1 LSGTRAGSYVLD
13 AAAQAAL
20 LERQR
25 RERLQRQW
33 KVVEDEHARMR
44 AALMSSAGDLNA
56 EIAIPEPLV
65 KPKSWSDT
73 DFQQAQKAAE
83 SDRQVMWHGLKK
95 VRDDRIIRSTESNAS
110 SIEGGRPQPVVKRK
124 KVATGSSPAVAG
136 EVEKWLGRLDREIEP
151 SPEIE
156 VLAQQIL
163 AAPVGRQPVLIGSL
177 RNRVKEHNASV
188 KRKRSAAALLKEAKL
203 LAEESADA
211 VLAAEVRTFAAAPE
225 AGLELDVDGL
235 KRAVAAAQARQLVL
249 REQEYAYSALA
260 KAYGAL
266 GYEVLESPEVLTV
279 GGGVL
284 FRHKSGPSHGMVA
297 VVKEGSIRLEP
308 VRLAVP
314 GAPPVLNREAADIA
328 ADEELCRDTT
338 KALQVLPGQQ
348 VSVQGAKPGQAGV
361 FSLRVVPLAAE
372 EVVPV
377 DSTIAVD
384 EPVAREMKR

>member
-1 LSGTRAGSYVLD
+1 M
-13 AAAQAAL
+13 
-20 LERQR
+20 
-25 RERLQRQW
+25 
-33 KVVEDEHARMR
+33 EDEHARMR
-44 AALMSSAGDLNA
+44 AALMSSAGDLDA
-56 EIAIPEPLV
+56 EITVPAPLAKPE
-65 KPKSWSDT
+65 SWSDT
-73 DFQQAQKAAE
+73 DFQKAQKAAE
-83 SDRQVMWHGLKK
+83 TDRQVMWHGLKK
-95 VRDDRIIRSTESNAS
+95 VRDRRISRSTQCNAS
-110 SIEGGRPQPVVKRK
+110 GIEGGRPQPVVRRK
-124 KVATGSSPAVAG
+124 KAAGGGRPAVA
-136 EVEKWLGRLDREIEP
+136 ERVEKMLGRLNREIEP

-156 VLAQQIL
+156 ALAQQVV
-163 AAPVGRQPVLIGSL
+163 AAPVARQPVLLGSL
-177 RNRVKEHNASV
+177 RDRVEEHNASV
-188 KRKRSAAALLKEAKL
+188 KRTRSAVALLEEARL

-211 VLAAEVRTFAAAPE
+211 ELAAEVRTFAAAPE
-225 AGLELDVDGL
+225 AGLEVDVAGL
-235 KRAVAAAQARQLVL
+235 KQAVAAAQARQLVL

-279 GGGVL
+279 SGGVL
-284 FRHKSGPSHGMVA
+284 FRHRSGPSHGMVA

-348 VSVQGAKPGQAGV
+348 VSVQGAKPGRAGV

-377 DSTIAVD
+377 DSTIEVD
-384 EPVAREMKR
+384 EPVAREMNR